1 VTDPW
6 QLISMEMLI
15 WRGFCV
21 LMVWELI
28 NTTTNRWASLLLIGS
43 VTPGTLVGKDTVRT
57 VLILQ
62 RARKQDSGNYTCA
75 VADIAEATVTVHI
88 LNGESVCVC

>member
-1 VTDPW
+1 
-6 QLISMEMLI
+6 
-15 WRGFCV
+15 
-21 LMVWELI
+21 MV
-28 NTTTNRWASLLLIGS
+28 LLIGS

-88 LNGESVCVC
+88 LNGELEHIRVCVDMLKSRRRRDLRSAALCLGRI

>member
-1 VTDPW
+1 V
-6 QLISMEMLI
+6 
-15 WRGFCV
+15 
-21 LMVWELI
+21 
-28 NTTTNRWASLLLIGS
+28 LLIGS

-75 VADIAEATVTVHI
+75 GTYGPV
-88 LNGESVCVC
+88 LSSFSV

>member
-1 VTDPW
+1 MLC
-6 QLISMEMLI
+6 LID
-15 WRGFCV
+15 
-21 LMVWELI
+21 
-28 NTTTNRWASLLLIGS
+28 S

-88 LNGESVCVC
+88 LNGESERVLICNSKLSPQGLTGQCARSASV

>member
-1 VTDPW
+1 
-6 QLISMEMLI
+6 
-15 WRGFCV
+15 
-21 LMVWELI
+21 MV
-28 NTTTNRWASLLLIGS
+28 LLIGS

-88 LNGESVCVC
+88 LNGELEHTCVDMLKSRRRRDLRTAALCLGRI

>member
-1 VTDPW
+1 
-6 QLISMEMLI
+6 
-15 WRGFCV
+15 
-21 LMVWELI
+21 MV
-28 NTTTNRWASLLLIGS
+28 LLIGS

-88 LNGESVCVC
+88 LNGELEHQREERTCVDMLKSRCRHRRRDLRTAALCLGRI

>member
-1 VTDPW
+1 
-6 QLISMEMLI
+6 
-15 WRGFCV
+15 
-21 LMVWELI
+21 MV
-28 NTTTNRWASLLLIGS
+28 LLIGS

-88 LNGESVCVC
+88 LNGELEHIRVCVDMLKSRRRRDLRTAALCLGRI

>member
-1 VTDPW
+1 V
-6 QLISMEMLI
+6 
-15 WRGFCV
+15 
-21 LMVWELI
+21 
-28 NTTTNRWASLLLIGS
+28 LLIGS

-88 LNGESVCVC
+88 LNGESERVLICNCQLTQSRRRRDLRTGALLVLCLGRI